1 MSKPLWLNVSPT
13 SGSGNGTI
21 SNSASKHTGRV
32 ARTGIVTVTATGVS
46 TPETYN
52 VTQTPSAEFVSFN
65 DGDSMSVSKG
75 GGTITIQ
82 GKSNSSKL
90 TFAWVGESYE
100 VELPAQYTAAGL
112 STNNGTAIAGD
123 PGASSEFVFAIEL
136 EVPLNDTIEEV
147 TRTLKVTANSTNV
160 TKQIA
165 IVQAAGDPRI
175 SLSTNSITIDT
186 NGTAVSVNVSSNT
199 TWTVS

>member
-32 ARTGIVTVTATGVS
+32 ARTGVVTVTATGVS
-46 TPETYN
+46 TPKTYN
-52 VTQTPSAEFVSFN
+52 VTQTPSAEFVFFD

-75 GGTITIQ
+75 GGTITIR

-100 VELPAQYTAAGL
+100 VELPAQYTAAGI
-112 STNNGTAIAGD
+112 STNNGIAIAGD

-147 TRTLKVTANSTNV
+147 TRTLKVAANSTNV

-199 TWTVS
+199 SWTVS

>member
-32 ARTGIVTVTATGVS
+32 ARTGVVTVTATGVS
-46 TPETYN
+46 TPKTYN

-100 VELPAQYTAAGL
+100 VELPAQYTAAGI

-123 PGASSEFVFAIEL
+123 PGASAEFVFAVEL

-147 TRTLKVTANSTNV
+147 TRTLKVTANSTNI

-175 SLSTNSITIDT
+175 SLSTNSITLDT

>member
-32 ARTGIVTVTATGVS
+32 ARTGVVTVTATGVS
-46 TPETYN
+46 TPKTYT
-52 VTQTPSAEFVSFN
+52 VTQTPSAEFVSF
-65 DGDSMSVSKG
+65 DDRDSMSVSKG

-90 TFAWVGESYE
+90 TFDWVGESYK

-112 STNNGTAIAGD
+112 STNNGAAIDGD
-123 PGASSEFVFAIEL
+123 PGASAEYTFSIEL

>member
-32 ARTGIVTVTATGVS
+32 ARTGVVTVTATGVS
-46 TPETYN
+46 TPKTYN
-52 VTQTPSAEFVSFN
+52 VTQTPSAEFVFFD

-90 TFAWVGESYE
+90 TFDWVGESYE
-100 VELPAQYTAAGL
+100 VELPAQYTAAGI
-112 STNNGTAIAGD
+112 STNNGIAIAGD

-147 TRTLKVTANSTNV
+147 TRTLKVAANSTNV

-199 TWTVS
+199 SWTVS

>member
-13 SGSGNGTI
+13 NGSGNGTI

-32 ARTGIVTVTATGVS
+32 ARTGVVTVTATGVS

-100 VELPAQYTAAGL
+100 VELPAQYTAAGI

-123 PGASSEFVFAIEL
+123 PGASAEFVFAVEL

-147 TRTLKVTANSTNV
+147 TRTLKVTANSTNI

-175 SLSTNSITIDT
+175 SLSTNSITLDT

>member
-1 MSKPLWLNVSPT
+1 MSKPLWLNISPT
-13 SGSGNGTI
+13 NGRGNGTI
-21 SNSASKHTGRV
+21 SNSASEHTGRV
-32 ARTGIVTVTATGVS
+32 ARTGVVTVTATGVS
-46 TPETYN
+46 TPKTYN
-52 VTQTPSAEFVSFN
+52 VTQTPSAEFVFFD

-100 VELPAQYTAAGL
+100 VELPAQYTAAGI
-112 STNNGTAIAGD
+112 STNNGIAIAGD

-147 TRTLKVTANSTNV
+147 TRTLKVAANSTNV

-199 TWTVS
+199 SWTVS

>member
-32 ARTGIVTVTATGVS
+32 ARTGVVTVTATGVS
-46 TPETYN
+46 TLETYN
-52 VTQTPSAEFVSFN
+52 VTQTPSAEFVSFD

-75 GGTITIQ
+75 WGTITIQ

-90 TFAWVGESYE
+90 TFAWVGESYA
-100 VELPAQYTAAGL
+100 VELPTNYTAAGL
-112 STNNGTAIAGD
+112 STNNGIAIAGD
-123 PGASSEFVFAIEL
+123 PGASAEYTFAIEL
-136 EVPLNDTIEEV
+136 EMPLNDTIEEV

-186 NGTAVSVNVSSNT
+186 NGTAISVNVSSNT

>member
-1 MSKPLWLNVSPT
+1 MSKPLWLNISPT
-13 SGSGNGTI
+13 SGSGNDTI
-21 SNSASKHTGRV
+21 SNSALKHTGRV
-32 ARTGIVTVTATGVS
+32 ARTGVVTVTATGVS
-46 TPETYN
+46 TPKTYN
-52 VTQTPSAEFVSFN
+52 VIQTPSDEFVSFN
-65 DGDSMSVSKG
+65 DGESMSVSKEG
-75 GGTITIQ
+75 GIVTIQ

-112 STNNGTAIAGD
+112 STNNGIAIAGD
-123 PGASSEFVFAIEL
+123 PGASAEFVFAIEL
-136 EVPLNDTIEEV
+136 EIPLNDTIEEI
-147 TRTLKVTANSTNV
+147 TRTLKVTANSTNI

-175 SLSTNSITIDT
+175 SLNTNSITIDT

>member
-13 SGSGNGTI
+13 NGSGNGTI
-21 SNSASKHTGRV
+21 SNSASKHTGRI
-32 ARTGIVTVTATGVS
+32 ARTGVVTVTATGVS
-46 TPETYN
+46 TPETYT
-52 VTQTPSAEFVSFN
+52 VTQTPSEEFVSFN
-65 DGDSMSVSKG
+65 DGDSMSVSKEG
-75 GGTITIQ
+75 GLVTIQ

-90 TFAWVGESYE
+90 TFAWIGESYE
-100 VELPAQYTAAGL
+100 VELPTSYTAAGL
-112 STNNGTAIAGD
+112 STNNGEAIAGD
-123 PGASSEFVFAIEL
+123 PGASTEFAFTVEL